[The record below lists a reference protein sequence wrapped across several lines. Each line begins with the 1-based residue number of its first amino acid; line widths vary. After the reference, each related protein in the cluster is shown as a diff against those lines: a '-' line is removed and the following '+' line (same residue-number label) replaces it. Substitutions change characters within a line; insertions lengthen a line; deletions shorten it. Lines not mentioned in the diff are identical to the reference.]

1 MRFDWFYRL
10 CAGIAA
16 LSLLVMAVG
25 PHIRPVEVK
34 ATGGSQDMREVVRA
48 LNEIRQEM
56 SASRREG
63 VRVRVSDKIEVKTGF
78 GDVVQVQQR

>member
-16 LSLLVMAVG
+16 LSLLVMPVG
-25 PHIRPVEVK
+25 PHIRTVEVK